1 MCGEYK
7 LYSRIEDGETLL
19 ELWGGSTKHPDSIFY
34 FSDFNKTDWID
45 YQNQIFQWI
54 LECASKLTLPVHAY
68 YLAEWAMEGYKTQR
82 GLK

>member
-1 MCGEYK
+1 MRGEYR
-7 LYSRIEDGETLL
+7 LYSRLEDGETIL
-19 ELWGGSTKHPDSIFY
+19 ELWGGSTKHPDSIFF
-34 FSDFNKTDWID
+34 FSNFNKTDWID

-68 YLAEWAMEGYKTQR
+68 YLTEWAMEGYKTQR

>member
-1 MCGEYK
+1 MYGEYR
-7 LYSRIEDGETLL
+7 LYSRLEDGETVL

-68 YLAEWAMEGYKTQR
+68 YLTEWAMGGYKTQR